1 MEIAVIA
8 DEHSATAFR
17 LAGVRR
23 VYDDRSGA
31 DRLQSLL
38 AEGALGMLI
47 VTERVADQHRKAID
61 DHKASKRIAPIVVE
75 VPDVNGPIKRDVDP
89 IRELIR
95 RAIGAD
101 VTARQE

>member
-1 MEIAVIA
+1 MEIVVIA

-23 VYDDRSGA
+23 VYEAGTSEA
-31 DRLQSLL
+31 NLQALL
-38 AEGALGMLI
+38 VEDAVGMVI
-47 VTERVADQHRKAID
+47 VTERVADQNRNTID
-61 DHKASKRIAPIVVE
+61 DHKASKRITPIVVE
-75 VPDVNGPIKRDVDP
+75 IPDVNGPLEREVDP

-101 VTARQE
+101 VTAKS

>member
-1 MEIAVIA
+1 MEIVVIA

-23 VYDDRSGA
+23 VYEAGNGA
-31 DRLQSLL
+31 LDLHALL
-38 AEGALGMLI
+38 AEDTVGLVIM
-47 VTERVADQHRKAID
+47 TERAADENRKTID
-61 DHKASKRIAPIVVE
+61 DHKSSKRITPIVVE
-75 VPDVNGPIKRDVDP
+75 VPDVSGPIEREVDP

-101 VTARQE
+101 VTAKP

>member
-1 MEIAVIA
+1 MEIVVIA

-23 VYDDRSGA
+23 VYEAVSGDA
-31 DRLQSLL
+31 DLHALL
-38 AEGALGMLI
+38 AEDGVGLVI
-47 VTERVADQHRKAID
+47 VTERVADENRKIID
-61 DHKASKRIAPIVVE
+61 DHKASKRITPIVVE
-75 VPDVNGPIKRDVDP
+75 VPDVGGPAPREVDP

-101 VTARQE
+101 VTAKS

>member
-1 MEIAVIA
+1 MEIVVIA

-23 VYDDRSGA
+23 VYEAGNGA
-31 DRLQSLL
+31 LDLHGLL
-38 AEGALGMLI
+38 AEDAVGMVI
-47 VTERVADQHRKAID
+47 VTERVADENRKTID
-61 DHKASKRIAPIVVE
+61 DHKASKRITPIVVE
-75 VPDVNGPIKRDVDP
+75 VPDVSGPIERQVDP

-101 VTARQE
+101 VTAKS

>member
-1 MEIAVIA
+1 MELVVMA

-23 VYDDRSGA
+23 VYDGGA
-31 DRLQSLL
+31 GEEQLQSLL
-38 AEGALGMLI
+38 ADDTVGMLI
-47 VTERVADQHRKAID
+47 VTERIADTHRRTID
-61 DHKASKRIAPIVVE
+61 DHKASKRITPIVVE
-75 VPDVNGPIKRDVDP
+75 VPDVNGPVEREIDP

-101 VTARQE
+101 VTAKS